1 MRQVNCI
8 FEDKILPFAGRRFH
22 AEEPQ
27 AAICVSELVGAVQ
40 VCEPGTGCAAGAH
53 GGGGRGQEIDCY
65 RDRDGELFLE
75 RPIYLANDFIV
86 GQAVCLLVFLVLTC
100 FVILPVIFTPGVVSN
115 IYRNDFQ

>member
-1 MRQVNCI
+1 M
-8 FEDKILPFAGRRFH
+8 
-22 AEEPQ
+22 
-27 AAICVSELVGAVQ
+27 SELVGAVQ

-86 GQAVCLLVFLVLTC
+86 GHAVFLLVFLVLTC
-100 FVILPVIFTPGVVSN
+100 FVILPVIFTLYRAWGIRLLPTPG
-115 IYRNDFQ
+115 